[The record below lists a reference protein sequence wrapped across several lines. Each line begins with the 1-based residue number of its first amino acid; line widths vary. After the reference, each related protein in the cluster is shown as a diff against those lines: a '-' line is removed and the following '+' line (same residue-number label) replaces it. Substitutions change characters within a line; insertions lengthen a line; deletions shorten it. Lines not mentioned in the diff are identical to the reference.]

1 MAWISVQ
8 HAMLHFFGIWALGNL
23 SAITGLGALFLFEG
37 ARSGRLRRRNQ
48 QRRSPVIPISR
59 R

>member
-23 SAITGLGALFLFEG
+23 LAIAGLGALFVFEL
-37 ARSGRLRRRNQ
+37 ARSGRRRDAPPTP
-48 QRRSPVIPISR
+48 PVIPISR
-59 R
+59 H

>member
-8 HAMLHFFGIWALGNL
+8 HAMLHFFGVWALGNL
-23 SAITGLGALFLFEG
+23 TAITGLGALFLFEET
-37 ARSGRLRRRNQ
+37 RSGRLRRRNAHP
-48 QRRSPVIPISR
+48 RPPVIPISR